1 MTAAVSDDLTVPE
14 LAAEWRCSVDTV
26 RRLIRAG
33 DLRAEFLAGRW
44 HIARRDIDAFRKDR
58 ENVARRRRRAIT

>member
-1 MTAAVSDDLTVPE
+1 MTAATSDDLTVPE
-14 LAAEWRCSVDTV
+14 LAAEWRCSEDTV

-33 DLRAEFLAGRW
+33 DLRAEFIAGRW
-44 HIARRDIDAFRKDR
+44 HIDRRDVANFRKDR